1 LGQGLVVRR
10 REFITL
16 LGGAAIVPSVSWS
29 SAAHARAV
37 PVVGLMGGTS
47 AAEAAQSAAAFRAG
61 LKETGYV
68 EGQNVA
74 IEYRWAEGQYDRL
87 PALAAELVSRP
98 VAVLVSTGGDVG
110 ALAAK
115 RATATI
121 PIVFIIGADPVK
133 LGLVRSLDNPG
144 LNATGMELFVS
155 VLATKRLQLLLN
167 LVPKPGP
174 IGLLANPKNPNFEGN
189 TRDVKEGARAL
200 RREVQIFQA
209 STTDEIDAAFA
220 AMAEQKVPAI
230 LVNTDPFYLS
240 QRRRL
245 ADLAARYALP
255 AIYSLREH
263 VAAGGLISYGTSI
276 VGAYRQVGIY
286 TGRIL
291 KGEKPG
297 NLPVVQPTQFELVIN
312 LKTAKA
318 LGLEIPPRVLAVA
331 YEVIE

>member
-1 LGQGLVVRR
+1 MRR

-16 LGGAAIVPSVSWS
+16 LGGAAIARPHV
-29 SAAHARAV
+29 ARAQAPSA

-47 AAEAAQSAAAFRAG
+47 AAEATQSVAAFRQG

-74 IEYRWAEGQYDRL
+74 IEYRWAEGRYDRL
-87 PALAAELVSRP
+87 PALAEELVSRS

-115 RATATI
+115 QATATI

-144 LNATGMELFVS
+144 LNASGMELFVS
-155 VLATKRLQLLLN
+155 VLASKRLQLLLS
-167 LVPKPGP
+167 LVSKPGA
-174 IGLLANPKNPNFEGN
+174 IGVLANPKNLNFESN
-189 TRDVKEGARAL
+189 TRDLKDAARAL
-200 RREVQIFQA
+200 RRETEVFQA

-220 AMAEQKVPAI
+220 AMAGQKLAAI
-230 LVNTDPFYLS
+230 VVNTDPFYLT

-263 VAAGGLISYGTSI
+263 AAAGGLISYGTSI
-276 VGAYRQVGIY
+276 VDAYIY

-291 KGEKPG
+291 KGEKPAS
-297 NLPVVQPTQFELVIN
+297 LPVLQPTRFDLVIN

-318 LGLEIPPRVLAVA
+318 LGLEIPARVLAVA

>member
-1 LGQGLVVRR
+1 VRR

-16 LGGAAIVPSVSWS
+16 LGGAAIARPHW
-29 SAAHARAV
+29 ARAQAPTL

-47 AAEAAQSAAAFRAG
+47 AVEAGQSVAAFRQG
-61 LKETGYV
+61 LKETGYI

-87 PALAAELVSRP
+87 PALAADLVNRP

-110 ALAAK
+110 ALASK
-115 RATATI
+115 RATSTI

-133 LGLVRSLDNPG
+133 LGLVRSLDYPG

-155 VLATKRLQLLLN
+155 VLSSKRLQLLLS
-167 LVPKPGP
+167 LVSRGGP
-174 IGLLANPKNPNFEGN
+174 IGVLANPKNPNFDSN
-189 TRDVKEGARAL
+189 TKELKEAARAL
-200 RREVQIFQA
+200 RREVEIFSA
-209 STTDEIDAAFA
+209 STVDEIDAAFA
-220 AMAEQKVPAI
+220 AMAAQKVPAI
-230 LVNTDPFYLS
+230 VVNTDPFYLT

-263 VAAGGLISYGTSI
+263 AAAGGLLSYGTSI
-276 VGAYRQVGIY
+276 VDAYHQVGIY

-291 KGEKPG
+291 KGEKPAS
-297 NLPVVQPTQFELVIN
+297 LPVLQPTKFELVIN
-312 LKTAKA
+312 LKAAKA
-318 LGLEIPPRVLAVA
+318 LGLEIPARVLAVA
-331 YEVIE
+331 YEVID